1 MLLAIIIVI
10 GCIFKAMLA
19 KPMKFTGI
27 HYSDNKSSATLPQ
40 VKHDELCPM
49 TPENACLRLSTFIQH
64 HLPLIQ
70 AMELSI
76 EHYDQA
82 IFEVSAPLEK
92 NHNDKLT
99 AFGGSL
105 YNLCITNAI
114 GLCFLQ
120 CYENEILEPDL
131 VVAKANIHY
140 LKPVKTETIIA
151 RCEIPT
157 GDDWQSFFTTYAEE
171 GKAAISLTSRVI
183 IDGETCVEFSARFA
197 IIGEN
202 QTQHKV

>member
-1 MLLAIIIVI
+1 
-10 GCIFKAMLA
+10 
-19 KPMKFTGI
+19 MKFIGI
-27 HYSDNKSSATLPQ
+27 HYCDNKSSATLAQ
-40 VKHDELCPM
+40 VKHEDLCSM

-76 EHYDQA
+76 QHYDEAVFQ
-82 IFEVSAPLEK
+82 VSAPLAK

-114 GLCFLQ
+114 GLCFLK
-120 CYENEILEPDL
+120 CYENDILEPDL

-140 LKPVKTETIIA
+140 LKPVKTETITA
-151 RCEIPT
+151 RCNIPSC
-157 GDDWQSFFTTYAEE
+157 DNWQKFFTTYAEE

-183 IDGETCVEFSARFA
+183 IDGDTCVEFSARFA